1 MRRELSACL
10 RPEDAKCDAFV
21 RLNEGNGTWLAS
33 RSGRCW
39 TLRDRCT
46 RHRGTVRDWRRTRC
60 LSVHWHFLV
69 KKILLFSVT
78 SLCLCG
84 MNFSENCQKFQLELI
99 YFDLIEVKATRVLP
113 LFSAAFWVRSPV
125 ATKPLSRGYALLK
138 KSKECEW
145 AGPEWA
151 ELVPKIEDHFNSF
164 TSVILWIL
172 EWNFT
177 GRWLLMWS
185 LNESLGPGP

>member
-1 MRRELSACL
+1 ME
-10 RPEDAKCDAFV
+10 
-21 RLNEGNGTWLAS
+21 
-33 RSGRCW
+33 
-39 TLRDRCT
+39 
-46 RHRGTVRDWRRTRC
+46 RDWRQEPDAVEPFGTGARATEGRC
-60 LSVHWHFLV
+60 VTGAAPDVCPFTDISWW

-99 YFDLIEVKATRVLP
+99 YFDLIEVKAGRVLP

-125 ATKPLSRGYALLK
+125 ATKPLFGGYALLK

-145 AGPEWA
+145 AGLEWA

-185 LNESLGPGP
+185 LKESLGPGP